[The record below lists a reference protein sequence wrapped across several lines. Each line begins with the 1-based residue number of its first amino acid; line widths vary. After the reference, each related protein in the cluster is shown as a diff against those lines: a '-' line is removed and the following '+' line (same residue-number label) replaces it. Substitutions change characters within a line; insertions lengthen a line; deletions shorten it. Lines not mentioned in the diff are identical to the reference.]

1 MDPKRDGI
9 LKVRKITNI
18 FWALKIAAEKKKK
31 RQSCK
36 SGQRME
42 QILPMT
48 QIF

>member
-9 LKVRKITNI
+9 LKVRKVTNI
-18 FWALKIAAEKKKK
+18 SWALKIATAKKK